1 MIHCC
6 INFIQVV
13 YFMINYLMEKLNK
26 SESVQKARHEVLSI
40 NYMYDNKNKAEFAL
54 GLYNLMWGNSILHM
68 LPQYKYIARPVYKF
82 FGGKNHPL
90 VAVPASFVVTDLIM
104 HQLIPIFIDCFIK
117 SDFSFDLISKLN
129 LPLTIAWFALSLPV
143 AYYKHLQTV
152 EIDDNFVK
160 FQELSLEDKRKYL
173 LDTHLTAMRDQ
184 LLKQFALYGFEEYAN
199 EPALGSKKFA

>member
-1 MIHCC
+1 MIK
-6 INFIQVV
+6 
-13 YFMINYLMEKLNK
+13 YLMEKLSK
-26 SESVQKARHEVLSI
+26 TESVQKARHEVLSI

-68 LPQYKYIARPVYKF
+68 LPQYKYIARPVYNF
-82 FGGKNHPL
+82 FGGKNNPL

-104 HQLIPIFIDCFIK
+104 HQLIPILIDCFIK

-152 EIDDNFVK
+152 VIDDKFVT

-173 LDTHLTAMRDQ
+173 LDTHLTAMRDE
-184 LLKQFALYGFEEYAN
+184 LLKQFAQYGFEEYPN
-199 EPALGSKKFA
+199 ELALGSKKFA